1 MFAPTKKGQY
11 ALRAIYELAK
21 RQRESPV
28 KISAIAKAQ
37 AIPLRFL
44 EVILHQ
50 LKGSGLVRSKRG
62 YYGGYSLTK
71 DPDQITVG
79 DVLKYVQKELDAS
92 RCLACVSRKA
102 CPFKDNCAFAALW
115 QKARDATFTVYN
127 TTTLQDLLDADKS
140 PDQSIVVAGSAATE

>member
-11 ALRAIYELAK
+11 ALRAMYELA
-21 RQRESPV
+21 RRMSEAPV
-28 KISAIAKAQ
+28 KISAIAESQ

-50 LKGSGLVRSKRG
+50 LKGSGLVKSKRG

-79 DVLKYVQKELDAS
+79 EVLRYMQKELDPS
-92 RCLACVSRKA
+92 RCLACVSQKA
-102 CPFKDNCAFAALW
+102 CPFREKCAFAALW
-115 QKARDATFTVYN
+115 QKARVATFTVYN
-127 TTTLQDLLDADKS
+127 TTTLQDLLDTNEAEEPAD
-140 PDQSIVVAGSAATE
+140 PVAIH